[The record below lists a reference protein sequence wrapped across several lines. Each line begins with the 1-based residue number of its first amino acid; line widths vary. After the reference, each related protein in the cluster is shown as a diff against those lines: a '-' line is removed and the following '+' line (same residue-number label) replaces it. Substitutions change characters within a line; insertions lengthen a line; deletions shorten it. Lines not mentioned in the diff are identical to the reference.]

1 MTIPVLKLK
10 TRSDFQI
17 YVSGALMEFYT
28 TKVFTSFT
36 NYFNFFKIFYIARF
50 KIPLTKL
57 AKSQRQGKTD
67 VKCEPSLG
75 HNTLDNINSFI
86 FADKS
91 LRQSMQS
98 KGGS

>member
-1 MTIPVLKLK
+1 
-10 TRSDFQI
+10 
-17 YVSGALMEFYT
+17 MEFYT